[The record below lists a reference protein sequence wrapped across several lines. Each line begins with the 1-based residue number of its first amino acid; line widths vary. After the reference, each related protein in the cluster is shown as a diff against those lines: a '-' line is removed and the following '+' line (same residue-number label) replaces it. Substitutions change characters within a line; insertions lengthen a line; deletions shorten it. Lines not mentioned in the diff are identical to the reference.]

1 MRPRQWWKFRRKPL
15 KYQGFLYKNS
25 TPVTWLSGYL
35 RFTIGPECCIITRLK
50 RGSIPIFALWLFEQE
65 DLWWKSFF
73 CYIWAVCFLCICHSC
88 IILLSMICRDV
99 KAAEP
104 IFCWKSL
111 TFSWQLLFFGFLRS
125 VFFVLRIMTA
135 HCQVKDKKI
144 YVWRGT
150 LLQVPLFDPACRATF
165 QNQKQTQQFCPN
177 YFDTGQCLH
186 QSVLIIILWP
196 DQLGLLQIP
205 GPEGHSH
212 MARCAK
218 PPSSYLRKY
227 HYSLCRSW
235 LRNVVSFL

>member
-88 IILLSMICRDV
+88 IILLSIICRDV

-104 IFCWKSL
+104 IFGWKSL
-111 TFSWQLLFFGFLRS
+111 IFSWQLLFFGFLRS
-125 VFFVLRIMTA
+125 VLFVLLIMIA
-135 HCQVKDKKI
+135 HCQVKDKK
-144 YVWRGT
+144 YLYGAAPSYRCYFLT
-150 LLQVPLFDPACRATF
+150 LFTGPLFSIQEHTAAI
-165 QNQKQTQQFCPN
+165 CP
-177 YFDTGQCLH
+177 YYIDTGQCIY
-186 QSVLIIILWP
+186 QSDLIFI
-196 DQLGLLQIP
+196 
-205 GPEGHSH
+205 
-212 MARCAK
+212 
-218 PPSSYLRKY
+218 
-227 HYSLCRSW
+227 
-235 LRNVVSFL
+235 